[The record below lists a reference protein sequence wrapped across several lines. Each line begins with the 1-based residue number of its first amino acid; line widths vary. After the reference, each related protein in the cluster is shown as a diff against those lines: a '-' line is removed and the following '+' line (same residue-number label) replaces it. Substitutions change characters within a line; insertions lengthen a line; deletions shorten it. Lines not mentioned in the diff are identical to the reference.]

1 MSKNCGLKKALCP
14 GPVLTGAC
22 PFFRGD
28 CRFHDG
34 TDAIVGGP
42 LAFIT
47 RIAQQVAR
55 PRRDEKVGQ
64 QGR

>member
-28 CRFHDG
+28 CRFHEG
-34 TDAIVGGP
+34 ADAVIGSSGG
-42 LAFIT
+42 FIT
-47 RIAQQVAR
+47 RLAR
-55 PRRDEKVGQ
+55 RVTQSRREKVG
-64 QGR
+64 